1 MDFTKLKSINWVGNI
16 YQKFETICQEVD
28 GIVNQDTIKYVENQ
42 VQTVGKS
49 VKKISNAVQDLLPP
63 VKHDANGVAETQK
76 SAISAKSRKKVTQ
89 NSLDVTSKQSPTEP
103 NVKDPVRDQLSPVS
117 TEYDLTDQ
125 PSLPT
130 MNTLE
135 VAESDLSVGKIDK
148 VLATEKSLVA
158 IEKQSPT
165 EPNVMN
171 PVTNQPSLVSSKY
184 HPADQPSSPTLIDTV
199 KVPESDSSVGKVDE
213 VLTSEGSV
221 DVTENQ
227 LPTKLN
233 AMDPVTNQLSVV
245 SGKYYLPDQ
254 PSSPI
259 SVDSLKVS
267 ESNLSVGN
275 IDGDLDIENSLDSP
289 EKQSPMEPNL
299 MDHVTKQLSLV
310 GSKYYL
316 ADQPSSSAV
325 DTLKVLESE
334 LSVENIDEVLA
345 NENSLDATEN
355 LKRTGPNVIDPCQPS
370 LVSSKDNLAGQL
382 SSPASMYTLE
392 VVESDLSVP
401 EIDDVFT
408 NEDSA
413 ANNEETAVKVSAPIL
428 EELTSPFVAEHSTA
442 SPHGVFSHSN
452 HENRCAD
459 LPEVAPVTPAYGL
472 EFESEQ
478 KSTVCNKSSDETEYV
493 SGASST
499 TSEIASS
506 VVSGE
511 NAIENMELA
520 SFSSSNAKESL
531 WLAGYPSEN
540 LSLEAVEVAGFVSN
554 DSNGLPSSASPS
566 TVSGENKDLGM
577 GLSSF
582 SSVISPESVAEGTSR
597 TAEIMPLTVPSRK
610 QHVQI
615 CDSVQYGAL
624 RLSLDIG
631 CSDESSSDSSH
642 FPMETIDLHDKV
654 MLEERNVGFHNKVKL
669 EESCVI
675 IDDSVLHAVSSRA
688 RKQRSYKKRIQDAF
702 TPNKR
707 LAKEYEQLAI
717 WFGDS
722 DIDSSHSQ
730 GALSNMKKSEFDD
743 ACDFEWELL

>member
-76 SAISAKSRKKVTQ
+76 SAISAKSRKNVKQ

-103 NVKDPVRDQLSPVS
+103 NVKDPVRNQLSPVF

-135 VAESDLSVGKIDK
+135 VAESDLSVGKINK
-148 VLATEKSLVA
+148 VLATEESLVA

-171 PVTNQPSLVSSKY
+171 PVTNYPSLVSSEY
-184 HPADQPSSPTLIDTV
+184 HLADQPSSPTLIDTV

-221 DVTENQ
+221 DVMENQ
-227 LPTKLN
+227 WPTKLN

-245 SGKYYLPDQ
+245 SGKCHLPDQ

-259 SVDSLKVS
+259 SVDTLKVS
-267 ESNLSVGN
+267 ESNFSVGN

-325 DTLKVLESE
+325 DTLEVLESE
-334 LSVENIDEVLA
+334 LSVENIDDVLA
-345 NENSLDATEN
+345 KENSLDATEN
-355 LKRTGPNVIDPCQPS
+355 LTHTDPNVIDPCQPS

-382 SSPASMYTLE
+382 SSPASRNTLE
-392 VVESDLSVP
+392 VVESALSVP
-401 EIDDVFT
+401 EIDDIFT

-428 EELTSPFVAEHSTA
+428 EELTSPFVAEHSTS

-459 LPEVAPVTPAYGL
+459 LPEVAPATPAYGL
-472 EFESEQ
+472 EFESKQ
-478 KSTVCNKSSDETEYV
+478 KSTVCDKSSDETEYV

-499 TSEIASS
+499 TSEVASS

-511 NAIENMELA
+511 NAIENMQLA

-531 WLAGYPSEN
+531 WLAGYSPEN
-540 LSLEAVEVAGFVSN
+540 SSLEAVEVAGFVSN
-554 DSNGLPSSASPS
+554 DSNGLPSSASPLI
-566 TVSGENKDLGM
+566 VSGENKELGM

-597 TAEIMPLTVPSRK
+597 TAEIKPLTVPSTK
-610 QHVQI
+610 QQVQI
-615 CDSVQYGAL
+615 CDPVQFGAF

-642 FPMETIDLHDKV
+642 SPMETIDLHDKV
-654 MLEERNVGFHNKVKL
+654 MLEERSVDFHDKVKL

-675 IDDSVLHAVSSRA
+675 VDDSVLHAVSSRA
-688 RKQRSYKKRIQDAF
+688 RKLRSYKKRIQDAF
-702 TPNKR
+702 TSNKR

-722 DIDSSHSQ
+722 DIDSSRSQ
-730 GALSNMKKSEFDD
+730 GALSNMKKSEIDD

>member
-1 MDFTKLKSINWVGNI
+1 MDFMKLKSINWVGNI

-148 VLATEKSLVA
+148 VLATEKSIVA

-184 HPADQPSSPTLIDTV
+184 HLADQLSSPTLIDTV

-245 SGKYYLPDQ
+245 SGEYYLPDQ

-259 SVDSLKVS
+259 SVDTLKVP

-325 DTLKVLESE
+325 DTLEVLESE

-355 LKRTGPNVIDPCQPS
+355 LTRTDPNVIDPCQPS

-382 SSPASMYTLE
+382 SSPASMNTLE

-401 EIDDVFT
+401 EIDDIFT

-478 KSTVCNKSSDETEYV
+478 KSTVCNESSDETEDV

-520 SFSSSNAKESL
+520 SFSSSNAK
-531 WLAGYPSEN
+531 
-540 LSLEAVEVAGFVSN
+540 

-577 GLSSF
+577 GLSSS

-597 TAEIMPLTVPSRK
+597 TAEIMPLTVPFRK
-610 QHVQI
+610 QQVQI

-688 RKQRSYKKRIQDAF
+688 RKLRSCKKRIQDAF
-702 TPNKR
+702 TSNKR

-730 GALSNMKKSEFDD
+730 GALSNMEKSEIDD
-743 ACDFEWELL
+743 ACDFGWELL